1 MIWLVLQLIGLSID
15 SAWIRLQ
22 LAATAEMIAGAV
34 IFCLALFIAAA
45 AIPRH
50 ERGGSNIEPWKPT
63 TAIFTDG
70 VYGRSRNPI
79 YLSMLIDFAAIS
91 IAAGCAASFALLV
104 LFWAILR
111 FYVIAREERYLEAK
125 FGQQY
130 NNYRNSVRR
139 WI

>member
-1 MIWLVLQLIGLSID
+1 MRLPPPLIWLVLQLIGLSID

-79 YLSMLIDFAAIS
+79 YLSMLIGS
-91 IAAGCAASFALLV
+91 AASFALLV